1 MQYRGRRLQ
10 FFTTKMKT
18 IRNNVF
24 ETNSSST
31 HCITLV
37 DLEDFE
43 KFEECEMLLNEG
55 TLVPAKEVYDEM
67 MKNLVDMEEQMTENY
82 SKTYKDTL
90 TYENFITIMQSF
102 SYGDLSYSRRED
114 CREDIANDIM
124 AVKAGLNEE
133 VTTYSCLGGEYYETF
148 EARHTTKHGDTVV
161 AFGYY
166 GREG

>member
-1 MQYRGRRLQ
+1 
-10 FFTTKMKT
+10 MKT

-31 HCITLV
+31 HSITIV

-43 KFEECEMLLNEG
+43 KLEECEMLLNDG
-55 TLVPAKEVYDEM
+55 TLVPAKEVYDDM
-67 MKNLVDMEEQMTENY
+67 MKNLVDIEKQMTENY
-82 SKTYKDTL
+82 SKTYTDTL
-90 TYENFITIMQSF
+90 TYENFIKIMQSF
-102 SYGDLSYSRRED
+102 AYSDLSYSSRED
-114 CREDIANDIM
+114 CREDIASDIM

-148 EARHTTKHGDTVV
+148 AERHTTKRGDTVV

-166 GREG
+166 GSEG

>member
-1 MQYRGRRLQ
+1 
-10 FFTTKMKT
+10 MKT

-31 HCITLV
+31 HSITIV

-43 KFEECEMLLNEG
+43 KLEECEMLLDDE
-55 TLVPAKEVYDEM
+55 TLVPANKVYDKM
-67 MKNLVDMEEQMTENY
+67 MKNLVDMEKQMTENY

-90 TYENFITIMQSF
+90 TYENFIKIMQSF
-102 SYGDLSYSRRED
+102 SYGDLSYSSRKD
-114 CREDIANDIM
+114 CSEDIANDIM
-124 AVKAGLNEE
+124 AVKAGLNYE

-148 EARHTTKHGDTVV
+148 EDRHTTKHGDTVV

-166 GREG
+166 GSEG

>member
-1 MQYRGRRLQ
+1 
-10 FFTTKMKT
+10 MKT

-31 HCITLV
+31 HSITIV

-43 KFEECEMLLNEG
+43 KLEECEMLLDDE
-55 TLVPAKEVYDEM
+55 TLVPANKVYDKM
-67 MKNLVDMEEQMTENY
+67 MKNLVDMEKQMTENY

-90 TYENFITIMQSF
+90 TYENFIKIMQSF
-102 SYGDLSYSRRED
+102 SYGDLSYSSRKD
-114 CREDIANDIM
+114 CSEDIANDIM
-124 AVKAGLNEE
+124 AVKAGLNYE

-148 EARHTTKHGDTVV
+148 EDRHTTKHGDTVV

-166 GREG
+166 GSGG

>member
-1 MQYRGRRLQ
+1 
-10 FFTTKMKT
+10 MKT
-18 IRNNVF
+18 IRNKVF

-55 TLVPAKEVYDEM
+55 TLVPAKEVYDDM

-90 TYENFITIMQSF
+90 TYENFIKIMQSF
-102 SYGDLSYSRRED
+102 SYSDLSYSSREA
-114 CREDIANDIM
+114 CSEDIDSDIM
-124 AVKAGLNEE
+124 AVKAGLADD

-148 EARHTTKHGDTVV
+148 EERHTTKRGDTVV

-166 GREG
+166 GNEG

>member
-1 MQYRGRRLQ
+1 MQYRGRR
-10 FFTTKMKT
+10 TTKMKT

-31 HCITLV
+31 HSITFV

-43 KFEECEMLLNEG
+43 KFEECEMLLNDG

-67 MKNLVDMEEQMTENY
+67 MKNLVDMEENMTEDY
-82 SKTYKDTL
+82 RKTYKDTL
-90 TYENFITIMQSF
+90 TYENFIKIMQSF
-102 SYGDLSYSRRED
+102 AYGDLSYGCREAS
-114 CREDIANDIM
+114 REDIASDIM

-133 VTTYSCLGGEYYETF
+133 VTNYSCLGGEYYETF
-148 EARHTTKHGDTVV
+148 AERHTTKHGDTVV

-166 GREG
+166 GRDC

>member
-1 MQYRGRRLQ
+1 
-10 FFTTKMKT
+10 MKT

-31 HCITLV
+31 HSITIV

-43 KFEECEMLLNEG
+43 KLEECEMLLDDE

-67 MKNLVDMEEQMTENY
+67 MKNLVDMEKQMTENY

-90 TYENFITIMQSF
+90 TYENFIKIMQSF
-102 SYGDLSYSRRED
+102 SYGDLSYSSRAD
-114 CREDIANDIM
+114 CSEVIDSDIT
-124 AVKAGLNEE
+124 AVKAGLNDD

-148 EARHTTKHGDTVV
+148 EDRHTTKRGDTVV

-166 GREG
+166 GNNG

>member
-1 MQYRGRRLQ
+1 MQYRGRR
-10 FFTTKMKT
+10 TTKMKT

-31 HCITLV
+31 HSITIV

-43 KFEECEMLLNEG
+43 KLEECEMLLDDE
-55 TLVPAKEVYDEM
+55 TLVPANKVYDKM
-67 MKNLVDMEEQMTENY
+67 MKNLVDMEKQMTENY

-90 TYENFITIMQSF
+90 TYENFIKIMQSF
-102 SYGDLSYSRRED
+102 SYGDLSYSSRED
-114 CREDIANDIM
+114 CSEDIANDIM
-124 AVKAGLNEE
+124 AVKAGLNYE

-148 EARHTTKHGDTVV
+148 EDRHTTKHGDTVV

-166 GREG
+166 GSEG

>member
-1 MQYRGRRLQ
+1 MQYRGRR
-10 FFTTKMKT
+10 TTKMKT

-31 HCITLV
+31 HSITIV

-43 KFEECEMLLNEG
+43 KLEECEMLLDDE
-55 TLVPAKEVYDEM
+55 TLVPANKVYDKM
-67 MKNLVDMEEQMTENY
+67 MKNLVDMEKQMTENY

-90 TYENFITIMQSF
+90 TYENFINIMQSF
-102 SYGDLSYSRRED
+102 AYSDLSHSSRVD
-114 CREDIANDIM
+114 CREDIASDIM
-124 AVKAGLNEE
+124 AVKAGLNYE

-148 EARHTTKHGDTVV
+148 EERHTTKRGDTVV

-166 GREG
+166 GNEC

>member
-1 MQYRGRRLQ
+1 MQYRGRRN
-10 FFTTKMKT
+10 TKMKT

-43 KFEECEMLLNEG
+43 KLEECEMLLNDG
-55 TLVPAKEVYDEM
+55 TIVPAKEVYDDM
-67 MKNLVDMEEQMTENY
+67 MKNLVDMEEHMTENY

-90 TYENFITIMQSF
+90 TYENFIKIMQSF
-102 SYGDLSYSRRED
+102 SYSDLSYSSRED
-114 CREDIANDIM
+114 CSEDIANDIM
-124 AVKAGLNEE
+124 AVKSGLAGD

-148 EARHTTKHGDTVV
+148 EERHTTKHGDTVV

-166 GREG
+166 GSEG

>member
-1 MQYRGRRLQ
+1 
-10 FFTTKMKT
+10 MKT
-18 IRNNVF
+18 IRNKVF

-55 TLVPAKEVYDEM
+55 TLVPAKEVYDDM
-67 MKNLVDMEEQMTENY
+67 MKNLVDMEKQMTENY
-82 SKTYKDTL
+82 SKTYKATL
-90 TYENFITIMQSF
+90 TYENFIKIMQSF
-102 SYGDLSYSRRED
+102 AYSDLSYSSRED
-114 CREDIANDIM
+114 CSEDIDSDIM
-124 AVKAGLNEE
+124 AVKAGIDYD

-148 EARHTTKHGDTVV
+148 EERHTTKHGDTVV

-166 GREG
+166 GNGG

>member
-1 MQYRGRRLQ
+1 
-10 FFTTKMKT
+10 MKT

-67 MKNLVDMEEQMTENY
+67 MKNLVDMEKQMTENY

-90 TYENFITIMQSF
+90 TYENFIKIMQSF
-102 SYGDLSYSRRED
+102 SYGDLSYSSRED
-114 CREDIANDIM
+114 CSEDIANDIM
-124 AVKAGLNEE
+124 AVKAGLNYG

-148 EARHTTKHGDTVV
+148 EDRHTTKHGDTVV

-166 GREG
+166 GSEG

>member
-1 MQYRGRRLQ
+1 
-10 FFTTKMKT
+10 MKT

-31 HCITLV
+31 HSITIV

-43 KFEECEMLLNEG
+43 KLEECEMLLDDE
-55 TLVPAKEVYDEM
+55 TLVPANKVYDEM
-67 MKNLVDMEEQMTENY
+67 MKNLVDMEKQMTENY

-90 TYENFITIMQSF
+90 TYENFIKIMQSF
-102 SYGDLSYSRRED
+102 SYGDLSYSSRED
-114 CREDIANDIM
+114 CSEDIANDIM
-124 AVKAGLNEE
+124 AVKAGLNYE

-148 EARHTTKHGDTVV
+148 EERHTTKRGDTVV

-166 GREG
+166 GNGG

>member
-1 MQYRGRRLQ
+1 
-10 FFTTKMKT
+10 MKT
-18 IRNNVF
+18 IRNKVF

-43 KFEECEMLLNEG
+43 KLEECETLLNDG
-55 TLVPAKEVYDEM
+55 ALVPAKEVYDDM

-82 SKTYKDTL
+82 RKTYKDTL
-90 TYENFITIMQSF
+90 TYENFIKIMQSF
-102 SYGDLSYSRRED
+102 SYNDLSYSVRED
-114 CREDIANDIM
+114 CSEDIDSDIM
-124 AVKAGLNEE
+124 AVKAGLNYD

-148 EARHTTKHGDTVV
+148 EDRHTTKHGDTVV

-166 GREG
+166 GNGG

>member
-1 MQYRGRRLQ
+1 
-10 FFTTKMKT
+10 MKT

-31 HCITLV
+31 HSITIV

-43 KFEECEMLLNEG
+43 KFEECEMLLNDG

-67 MKNLVDMEEQMTENY
+67 MKNLVDIEEQMTENY
-82 SKTYKDTL
+82 SKSYKDTL
-90 TYENFITIMQSF
+90 TYENFIKIMQSF
-102 SYGDLSYSRRED
+102 SYSDLSYSSREA
-114 CREDIANDIM
+114 CREDIDSDFM

-148 EARHTTKHGDTVV
+148 EERHTTKRGDTVV

-166 GREG
+166 GNEG

>member
-1 MQYRGRRLQ
+1 
-10 FFTTKMKT
+10 MKT
-18 IRNNVF
+18 IRNKVF

-43 KFEECEMLLNEG
+43 KFEECEMLLNDG
-55 TLVPAKEVYDEM
+55 ALVPAKEVYDDM

-90 TYENFITIMQSF
+90 TYENFIKIMQSF
-102 SYGDLSYSRRED
+102 SYSDLSYSSRED
-114 CREDIANDIM
+114 CSEDIASDIM
-124 AVKAGLNEE
+124 AVKAGLADD

-148 EARHTTKHGDTVV
+148 EDRHTTKHGDTVV

-166 GREG
+166 GGNS

>member
-1 MQYRGRRLQ
+1 
-10 FFTTKMKT
+10 MKT
-18 IRNNVF
+18 IRNKVF

-43 KFEECEMLLNEG
+43 KFEECDMLLNEG
-55 TLVPAKEVYDEM
+55 TLVPAKEVYDDM

-90 TYENFITIMQSF
+90 TYENFIKIMQSF
-102 SYGDLSYSRRED
+102 SYSDLSYSSRED
-114 CREDIANDIM
+114 CSEDIASDIM
-124 AVKAGLNEE
+124 AVKAGLADD

-148 EARHTTKHGDTVV
+148 EDRHTTKHGDTVV

-166 GREG
+166 GGNS

>member
-1 MQYRGRRLQ
+1 
-10 FFTTKMKT
+10 MKT
-18 IRNNVF
+18 IRNKVF

-37 DLEDFE
+37 ELEDFE

-55 TLVPAKEVYDEM
+55 TLVPAKEVYDDM

-90 TYENFITIMQSF
+90 TYENFIKIMQSF
-102 SYGDLSYSRRED
+102 SYGDLSYSSRED
-114 CREDIANDIM
+114 CSEDIANDIM
-124 AVKAGLNEE
+124 AVKAGLADD
-133 VTTYSCLGGEYYETF
+133 VTTYSCLGREYYETF
-148 EARHTTKHGDTVV
+148 EERHTTKRGDTVV

-166 GREG
+166 GNEG

>member
-1 MQYRGRRLQ
+1 
-10 FFTTKMKT
+10 MKT

-31 HCITLV
+31 HSITLV

-67 MKNLVDMEEQMTENY
+67 MKNLVDMEKQMTENY

-90 TYENFITIMQSF
+90 TYENFIKIMQSF
-102 SYGDLSYSRRED
+102 SYSDLSYSERED
-114 CREDIANDIM
+114 CSEDIANDIM
-124 AVKAGLNEE
+124 AVKAGLSEE

-148 EARHTTKHGDTVV
+148 EDRHTTKHGDTVV

-166 GREG
+166 GSEG

>member
-1 MQYRGRRLQ
+1 
-10 FFTTKMKT
+10 MKT
-18 IRNNVF
+18 IRNKVF

-67 MKNLVDMEEQMTENY
+67 MKNLVDMEKQMTENY
-82 SKTYKDTL
+82 SKTYKATL
-90 TYENFITIMQSF
+90 TYENFIKIMQSF
-102 SYGDLSYSRRED
+102 AYSDLSYSSRED
-114 CREDIANDIM
+114 CSEDIDSDIM
-124 AVKAGLNEE
+124 AVKAGIDYD

-148 EARHTTKHGDTVV
+148 EERHTTKHGDTVV

-166 GREG
+166 GNGG

>member
-1 MQYRGRRLQ
+1 
-10 FFTTKMKT
+10 MKT
-18 IRNNVF
+18 IRNKVF

-43 KFEECEMLLNEG
+43 KFEECEMLLKDG

-67 MKNLVDMEEQMTENY
+67 MKNLVDIEEQMTENY
-82 SKTYKDTL
+82 SKSYKDTL
-90 TYENFITIMQSF
+90 TYENFIKIMQSF
-102 SYGDLSYSRRED
+102 AYSDLSYSSREA
-114 CREDIANDIM
+114 CREDIASDIM

-148 EARHTTKHGDTVV
+148 AEQHTTKRGDTVV

-166 GREG
+166 GNGG